1 MVARKIQEQEQK
13 QVQQQPK
20 KRIRTVRNPI
30 TLGEK
35 LIGSVVI
42 LSTFIVLCLVVNN
55 YATLYSMNREVSQLE
70 ASVQQQV
77 QVNEGLHLQ
86 VVELSA
92 PDRILHIAT
101 EKLGMSLDDNKV
113 KVVQN

>member
-1 MVARKIQEQEQK
+1 MVAQRIQEQEQRQVLK
-13 QVQQQPK
+13 QPQ
-20 KRIRTVRNPI
+20 KRIRQVRNPI

-35 LIGSVVI
+35 LIGAMIVLV
-42 LSTFIVLCLVVNN
+42 TFTVLCLVVNN

-70 ASVQQQV
+70 AVVQQQT
-77 QVNEGLHLQ
+77 QVNEGLNLQ

-92 PDRILHIAT
+92 PDRILHIAS
-101 EKLGMSLDDNKV
+101 ERLGMSLDDNKV